1 MNLKSYILKKTII
14 TLIVLICTSFLLIA
28 DYTGSVTTN
37 QSELT
42 FEQKDEYDLISLQNG
57 YFTEEIGAPKLPV
70 KIKK

>member
-42 FEQKDEYDLISLQNG
+42 FEQKDEAENI
-57 YFTEEIGAPKLPV
+57 
-70 KIKK
+70 